1 MTATAPSP
9 TGLTPPPAGL
19 PAGLRITLI
28 ADYHRAL
35 DAAELADLYAAGTL
49 TWEAGYPWYAAEA
62 DPQAAAAEHAL
73 ADAAD
78 LATLYHEN
86 LTRVTRARR

>member
-1 MTATAPSP
+1 MTAAAPS
-9 TGLTPPPAGL
+9 LTPPPAGL

-35 DAAELADLYAAGTL
+35 DAAELAGLYAAGTL
-49 TWEAGYPWYAAEA
+49 TWEAGYPWYTAEA
-62 DPQAAAAEHAL
+62 DPQAAAAEHAR

-78 LATLYHEN
+78 LADLYQKA
-86 LTRVTRARR
+86 LGRAVPAAR